1 MGPGFPGRFSGPQ
14 RSDAD
19 WIPGER
25 GPSLRG
31 ERDWIP
37 PPGHGDRDWIPP
49 RSVANMV
56 PPGVLTNEDPH
67 PETLIFVQCLNFFF
81 LLFTFTCS

>member
-1 MGPGFPGRFSGPQ
+1 MCT
-14 RSDAD
+14 

-25 GPSLRG
+25 GPPLRG

-37 PPGHGDRDWIPP
+37 PPGRGDRDWIPP

-56 PPGVLTNEDPH
+56 PHGAPPQGRHHPSPTRDPH
-67 PETLIFVQCLNFFF
+67 ICPVF
-81 LLFTFTCS
+81 